1 MKHLKRIFLLLF
13 FSLTLLNANVQI
25 AVKADKSPQDLYKDK
40 QFLIEKLS
48 NLVSKEEIKI
58 ISSSHSVWKWQLV
71 ILNIKNRENAGY
83 ILDIIKEKY
92 HDAYFLNLKNRQIEP
107 EDEIIEINFA
117 GLSMKDFVKL
127 VSKTMDKNI
136 LMPEKINGKV
146 NFVGKQPIKKDKLL
160 TLLNQTLLT
169 NGYTIQDT
177 QNGYLSIVKSSEA
190 IKNGPPI
197 LGRSELNEVQSAVL
211 TFKNVK
217 ITDIMKPA
225 RSLISKYGKVSI
237 ANNNNAL
244 IVTDFPQNIKAIR
257 DIVQL
262 LDQNNNTIVKF
273 ITLKN
278 TDVQT
283 QYVEISKMINSF
295 FRKQSK
301 NQQVQLIKNENS
313 NSIALVGDRKDIA
326 KILPYIKKLD
336 RGTNK
341 KEKDIELVY
350 IKNADAKLVAE
361 LLHKLI
367 STKAFNK
374 NLENMS
380 SETNSPNSR
389 PMEYG
394 SSGARNINTPNSPN
408 PIGNEFIPI
417 DDYNQDNKEKPNI
430 VYDKQLN
437 ALMIFGTKKERDV
450 LKNIIKQLDVERK
463 QVYVK
468 AKILEINN
476 EKASQIGMQYGIV
489 GGIADSSGIY
499 ALSNK
504 MGLSDAG
511 AALKLADTLKLQIPN
526 VKNMLAIGA
535 AISLL
540 TNNLAANIISQPSIL
555 CINNEES
562 SIYVG
567 KTVSV
572 VSQSSVKATTTDI
585 SQNVYNREDIGLTL
599 KISPRISA
607 DYKVVLN
614 TEISMEDIL
623 PGSMA
628 GLPSTTKRVVKTSA
642 IVKNGETIII
652 GGLVRNKENT
662 SVTGIPVIRKIPI
675 IGKLFQHENITNEK
689 TTLVLMLTPYIVE
702 HSEELTKLR
711 KALGELQSYK

>member
-1 MKHLKRIFLLLF
+1 
-13 FSLTLLNANVQI
+13 
-25 AVKADKSPQDLYKDK
+25 
-40 QFLIEKLS
+40 
-48 NLVSKEEIKI
+48 
-58 ISSSHSVWKWQLV
+58 
-71 ILNIKNRENAGY
+71 
-83 ILDIIKEKY
+83 
-92 HDAYFLNLKNRQIEP
+92 
-107 EDEIIEINFA
+107 
-117 GLSMKDFVKL
+117 
-127 VSKTMDKNI
+127 
-136 LMPEKINGKV
+136 
-146 NFVGKQPIKKDKLL
+146 
-160 TLLNQTLLT
+160 
-169 NGYTIQDT
+169 
-177 QNGYLSIVKSSEA
+177 
-190 IKNGPPI
+190 
-197 LGRSELNEVQSAVL
+197 
-211 TFKNVK
+211 
-217 ITDIMKPA
+217 MKPA

-262 LDQNNNTIVKF
+262 LDQNDNTIIKF
-273 ITLKN
+273 IPLKN

-326 KILPYIKKLD
+326 QILPYIKKLD
-336 RGTNK
+336 KGTNK

-367 STKAFNK
+367 SNKAFNQ

-380 SETNSPNSR
+380 ENNSANSV
-389 PMEYG
+389 PMEYRA
-394 SSGARNINTPNSPN
+394 SEARNINTPNSPN
-408 PIGNEFIPI
+408 PMENEFIPI
-417 DDYNQDNKEKPNI
+417 DDYSQENQEKPNI

-450 LKNIIKQLDVERK
+450 LKNIINQLDVERK

-540 TNNLAANIISQPSIL
+540 TNNLAANIISEPSIL

-662 SVTGIPVIRKIPI
+662 SVTGIPVIRKIPV
-675 IGKLFQHENITNEK
+675 IGKLFQHENTTNEK

-702 HSEELTKLR
+702 HSEDLTKLR
-711 KALGELQSYK
+711 QALGELQSYK